1 MTRGLYGWTFG
12 PQRFTL
18 LFYLYVKFFNDGEEK
33 KKTVKRKNVGVNV
46 ALLILQ
52 SMCASQI
59 VGGRGWGRCIPENN
73 INDLF

>member
-1 MTRGLYGWTFG
+1 MMER
-12 PQRFTL
+12 
-18 LFYLYVKFFNDGEEK
+18 KK